1 MKNKKDI
8 LKNWIITIV
17 ILSLTFLISLVFE
30 YRFDIKELIA
40 MMFVFAVFLIS
51 LLTDGYVYGVTGAV
65 AGTVAVNYAFT
76 FPFFKLNFTI
86 PVNFISATVM
96 VTIAILTCMLTTKI
110 KTHEAW
116 KIEGEKERMRAN
128 LLRAVSHDLRTPLT
142 TIYGFS
148 ETLLEKRESLSEEQQ
163 TKMLKGIREDAQ
175 WLIRMVEN
183 LLSIT
188 KIDAEEVRLNKMPIV
203 LDELIDSVLVKFKKR
218 YPQQKIDIDIP
229 NEVVMIPMDAL
240 LIEQVIVN
248 ILENAVQHAEGMT
261 RLSLRVFI
269 LSDQAIFE
277 IEDDGAGIRPDRLSN
292 IFDGGYSMEAETADA
307 NKRNAGIGLSVC
319 ASIIKAHGGD
329 IRAENKKDKGALF
342 RFSLA
347 TENCE
352 NEQ

>member
-1 MKNKKDI
+1 MNKSKKSI
-8 LKNWIITIV
+8 LKNWIITV
-17 ILSLTFLISLVFE
+17 AILALTFVISLVLE
-30 YRFDIKELIA
+30 YQFAIKELIA
-40 MMFVFAVFLIS
+40 MLFVFAVFLIS
-51 LLTDGYVYGVTGAV
+51 LLTESYVYGVSGAV
-65 AGTVAVNYAFT
+65 FSTLAVNYAFT

-110 KTHEAW
+110 KIHEAW

-148 ETLLEKRESLSEEQQ
+148 ETLLEKQESLSQEQK
-163 TKMLKGIREDAQ
+163 TKMLKGIKEDAQ

-188 KIDAEEVRLNKMPIV
+188 KIDADEVQLNKMPIV
-203 LDELIDSVLVKFKKR
+203 LDELIDSVLIKFKKR
-218 YPQQKIDIDIP
+218 YPQQKIDLDIP
-229 NEVVMIPMDAL
+229 GEVVMIPMDAL

-248 ILENAVQHAEGMT
+248 ILENAVQHAEGMKK
-261 RLSLRVFI
+261 LSLKVFI
-269 LSDQAIFE
+269 LSGQAIFE
-277 IEDDGAGIRPDRLSN
+277 IEDDGCGIAPERIGH
-292 IFDGGYSMEAETADA
+292 IFDGSYSMEAETADA

-319 ASIIKAHGGD
+319 ASIIAAHGGD
-329 IRAENKKDKGALF
+329 IKAENRKGGGALF

-352 NEQ
+352 NE

>member
-1 MKNKKDI
+1 MKIKNVC
-8 LKNWIITIV
+8 KNWMITFG
-17 ILSLTFLISLVFE
+17 ILLLAFGVSLVLE
-30 YRFDIKELIA
+30 YQFRIKELIA
-40 MMFVFAVFLIS
+40 MLFVFAVFLIS
-51 LLTDGYVYGVTGAV
+51 LITERYLYGVSAAV
-65 AGTVAVNYAFT
+65 ISTVAVNYAFT

-110 KTHEAW
+110 KLHEMW

-128 LLRAVSHDLRTPLT
+128 LLRAVSHDIRTPLT

-148 ETLLEKRESLSEEQQ
+148 ETLLEKNEVLTQEQ
-163 TKMLKGIREDAQ
+163 KNRMLQGIKDDAQ

-188 KIDAEEVRLNKMPIV
+188 KIDAENVKLNKIPMV
-203 LDELIDSVLVKFKKR
+203 LDELIDSVLIKFNKR
-218 YPQQKIDIDIP
+218 YPNQKILLDIP
-229 NEVVMIPMDAL
+229 EEVILIPMDAL

-248 ILENAVQHAEGMT
+248 MLENAVQHAEDMKK
-261 RLSLRVFI
+261 LSLKVFT
-269 LSDQAIFE
+269 LSERAIFE
-277 IEDDGAGIRPDRLSN
+277 IEDDGCGIMPERLERL
-292 IFDGGYSMEAETADA
+292 FDGGYSMEVETPDS
-307 NKRNAGIGLSVC
+307 KRRNAGIGLSVC

-329 IRAENKKDKGALF
+329 ITAENKKSGGALF

-352 NEQ
+352 NE